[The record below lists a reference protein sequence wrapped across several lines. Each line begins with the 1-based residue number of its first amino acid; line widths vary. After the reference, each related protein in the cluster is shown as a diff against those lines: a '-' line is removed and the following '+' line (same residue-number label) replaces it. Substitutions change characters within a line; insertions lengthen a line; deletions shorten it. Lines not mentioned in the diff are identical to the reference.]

1 LKVFISSVIRGLEAE
16 RDAAERA
23 ARALDHT
30 VLRSEDF
37 GAVPTSAQRACRAA
51 AREADV
57 VVLILGQVY
66 GTKDPRSG
74 LAPTHE
80 EFQEAQQTG
89 RDVVAFVQDGVERDA
104 DQEAFVRE
112 VRGWSGGA
120 TTGRFRGADDL
131 RDSVTTALKRLELA
145 RAVGPADP
153 DEIGSRLDAALASD
167 RRGRGSPMLHVAVVG
182 APRQVVLS
190 PGQLDDVAR
199 QRELERDALYGET
212 AVLQHG
218 AETRTKLEGGAL
230 VITQEHGR
238 VLIDTLGTLV
248 VVTPAQRPRDERDWM
263 PTIIDEDVR
272 DAIALA
278 VRYGLSTLD
287 KLDPYERVTDLA
299 IAAAIRELGS
309 LGWRTRAERDRSPNS
324 APMNIHSA
332 ESVTARL
339 DPLTR
344 KRPAAR
350 QQAESIARDLTA
362 VLRRDATR

>member
-1 LKVFISSVIRGLEAE
+1 MKVFISSVIRGMEAE

-37 GAVPTSAQRACRAA
+37 GAVASSAQRACRAA

-57 VVLILGQVY
+57 VVLLLGAVY
-66 GTKDPRSG
+66 GTKDSKSG

-89 RDVVAFVQDGVERDA
+89 RDVLAFVQDGVTREG
-104 DQEAFVRE
+104 DQETFVRE
-112 VRGWSGGA
+112 VRGWSAGA
-120 TTGRFRGADDL
+120 TTGRFRSADDL
-131 RDSVTTALKRLELA
+131 RDGVTTALKRLELS
-145 RAVGPADP
+145 RAAGPVDP
-153 DEIGSRLDAALASD
+153 GEIGTRLDAALTPD
-167 RRGRGSPMLHVAVVG
+167 RRGRGDPTLRVALVG

-190 PGQLDDVAR
+190 PGQLDDSAR
-199 QRELERDALYGET
+199 QRALERDALYGDA

-218 AETRTKLEGGAL
+218 AQTRTRVEGGAL
-230 VITQEHGR
+230 VITQDRAR
-238 VLIDTLGTLV
+238 VAIDTLGTISV
-248 VVTPAQRPRDERDWM
+248 TTPAQTPRDERDWM

-278 VRYGLSTLD
+278 VRYGLATLD
-287 KLDPYERVTDLA
+287 QLDPYERVTGLA
-299 IAAAIRELGS
+299 IAAALQNLGS

-324 APMNIHSA
+324 ASMNIHSV

-344 KRPAAR
+344 KRPAVR
-350 QQAESIARDLTA
+350 QQTDAIARDLTA
-362 VLRRDATR
+362 LLRRDATR